1 MTDSSP
7 SSRQGLGLPA
17 ARGRGLEVSPPPHSL
32 DRQMDKVEERVVV
45 GGGRGIQPACITCSV
60 GGALVEGKRV
70 DPGHREMDELGPCLL
85 RASCAEGKPEDKS
98 A

>member
-17 ARGRGLEVSPPPHSL
+17 ARGQGLEVSPPPHSS
-32 DRQMDKVEERVVV
+32 DRQTDKAEERVV
-45 GGGRGIQPACITCSV
+45 GGGIQPACVTCSA

>member
-1 MTDSSP
+1 M
-7 SSRQGLGLPA
+7 
-17 ARGRGLEVSPPPHSL
+17 
-32 DRQMDKVEERVVV
+32 
-45 GGGRGIQPACITCSV
+45 GGGGGIQPACITCSA

>member
-17 ARGRGLEVSPPPHSL
+17 VRGRGLEVSPPPHSL

-45 GGGRGIQPACITCSV
+45 GGEGNSTSVYHLFCGRRS
-60 GGALVEGKRV
+60 GGGKEG
-70 DPGHREMDELGPCLL
+70 
-85 RASCAEGKPEDKS
+85 
-98 A
+98 